1 MPYFVKDA
9 EFELDPEEFVEE
21 CTEEDI
27 KELVSIL
34 KETYPEHLSP
44 NYYNLSLGEQEF
56 ELMINSLHGKW
67 NMLSAEEEEFIR
79 KVAKKFL

>member
-34 KETYPEHLSP
+34 KETYSRIPI
-44 NYYNLSLGEQEF
+44 
-56 ELMINSLHGKW
+56 IN
-67 NMLSAEEEEFIR
+67 
-79 KVAKKFL
+79 